1 MIGFA
6 PGPAPK
12 AAGFLELI
20 RTSTI
25 NNTLARLL
33 KFFKGQQAQTVIFST
48 LKAKSG
54 LILVQKF
61 QK

>member
-12 AAGFLELI
+12 AACFLELI
-20 RTSTI
+20 RTSTV
-25 NNTLARLL
+25 NKALARLL
-33 KFFKGQQAQTVIFST
+33 KFFKGQQAFST
-48 LKAKSG
+48 QEANSG

-61 QK
+61 Q

>member
-12 AAGFLELI
+12 AACFLELI
-20 RTSTI
+20 RTSPI
-25 NNTLARLL
+25 NNALARLL
-33 KFFKGQQAQTVIFST
+33 KLFKGQQAQTVEFST
-48 LKAKSG
+48 QEANSG

-61 QK
+61 Q